1 MELHRNC
8 DQIRRNFH
16 VEQPGLVRL
25 GILRKRFLVMIG
37 KWRKAAPMASKK
49 ASKGKRYTAEEKQQV
64 VDFVNKHNA
73 ANGRGGATAA
83 SKKFG
88 VSQLT
93 VGSWLKSSG
102 IDVGDRRKRS
112 TAAASAGRGSVLA
125 ELSKLDGVIAAKRK
139 ELDAL
144 EARFQELK
152 ASL

>member
-1 MELHRNC
+1 
-8 DQIRRNFH
+8 
-16 VEQPGLVRL
+16 
-25 GILRKRFLVMIG
+25 
-37 KWRKAAPMASKK
+37 MASKK
-49 ASKGKRYTAEEKQQV
+49 ASKGKRYTAEEKQQI
-64 VDFVNKHNA
+64 VDFVNQHNA

-93 VGSWLKSSG
+93 VGSWLKSG
-102 IDVGDRRKRS
+102 GGKS
-112 TAAASAGRGSVLA
+112 TASNGRKAGKAAAATGSRGGVLA

-144 EARFQELK
+144 EARFQKLK